1 MTKKTDPEAAGPAP
15 DPEAADP
22 APDPEAAGP
31 APDTPTPDPAPDTP
45 AAAAPESYEQ
55 AMQEL
60 RDILS
65 QLEQEDTDVDRLGEL
80 VARAAVL
87 IRFCRKRLNKAEMQ
101 VNDVIASL
109 ADLDDGSAGN
119 LAGDSDS

>member
-1 MTKKTDPEAAGPAP
+1 MTDK
-15 DPEAADP
+15 
-22 APDPEAAGP
+22 P
-31 APDTPTPDPAPDTP
+31 APDTP
-45 AAAAPESYEQ
+45 APESYEQ
-55 AMQEL
+55 AMAEL

-87 IRFCRKRLNKAEMQ
+87 IRFCRKRLSQAEMQ

-109 ADLDDGSAGN
+109 ADLDDGDSGTG
-119 LAGDSDS
+119 GDNPDF